1 MEGSRSPRE
10 SNSMA
15 PSLVA
20 RIITKL
26 RVETWT
32 AQSSSLS
39 SQHPLF
45 SITLALCA
53 FLLIYFPRV
62 FLNVFL
68 SPYLNVGVAV
78 MALALLIRI
87 GAAPE
92 AEQFKR
98 VGSRSVMGRGS
109 EMGSSPDRCSEVSFA
124 GWDVKAPLGVIHE
137 GYEGQE
143 DGGSGPNVHGGP
155 SRYMVDTYSEAS
167 SEGELTTTGG
177 DPGSPDRW
185 QFRWD
190 GLENAEGLITEI
202 ALDLDGEEEN
212 MIEIEVSPA
221 RKNPLFNSR
230 K

>member
-1 MEGSRSPRE
+1 
-10 SNSMA
+10 MA

-20 RIITKL
+20 RITKL
-26 RVETWT
+26 HVETWT
-32 AQSSSLS
+32 ARSSSLS
-39 SQHPLF
+39 SEHPLF
-45 SITLALCA
+45 PIALTLCA
-53 FLLIYFPRV
+53 LLLIYFPRV
-62 FLNVFL
+62 FLNVVL
-68 SPYLNVGVAV
+68 SPSLNVGAVV

-143 DGGSGPNVHGGP
+143 DNDGGGGPNVYGGP
-155 SRYMVDTYSEAS
+155 TPYVEDTDSEAS
-167 SEGELTTTGG
+167 LEGKFTTTGG
-177 DPGSPDRW
+177 DLGSPDRW

-190 GLENAEGLITEI
+190 SLEDAEGLIEI

-221 RKNPLFNSR
+221 RKNPLFNNR